1 MKLRSI
7 LATAMVT
14 VLLAPGVHAASPAVT
29 GQVTFPPLSA
39 TNGEPGAVLLT
50 YEIPGGWK
58 NDFHFGVGRESLTY
72 SLSGPD
78 ETLSGSASGLD
89 DVHTWAINAKASAS
103 FADGEP
109 NLIDAKAFSGA
120 QAFTLSPHTGL
131 TVTVTTRRTWS
142 VDPGASFNV
151 FATDAYLVLAVQD
164 PLGPINTY
172 ATPGGG
178 PLGSASYDITENAI
192 ATYANNNAASVTGSV
207 ELYAD
212 VLIGHAGSPVSP
224 VPEPGPFALY
234 AAGLPLLLALRH
246 RARRRTHWRHQEHRD
261 ATFST
266 RSSGQP
272 TRAVAHG

>member
-14 VLLAPGVHAASPAVT
+14 ILLAPRVHAAGPAVT
-29 GQVTFPPLSA
+29 GQATISQLSYTLTDLDPKDGITPSITFLPLSS
-39 TNGEPGAVLLT
+39 TNGEAGAVLLT

-58 NDFHFGVGRESLTY
+58 NDFHYGVGRESLTY

-89 DVHTWAINAKASAS
+89 DVRNWAINAQASAS

-109 NLIDAKAFSGA
+109 NVIDAKALSGA
-120 QAFTLSPHTGL
+120 QAFMLSPHTGL
-131 TVTVTTRRTWS
+131 AVTVTTRRTWS
-142 VDPGASFNV
+142 VDPGASFND
-151 FATDAYLVLAVQD
+151 FATDAYLILAIQD

-178 PLGSASYDITENAI
+178 PLGPASYDLIENAI
-192 ATYANNNAASVTGSV
+192 ATYGNNNAASVIGSL

-212 VLIGHAGSPVSP
+212 VLISHAGSPVSP
-224 VPEPGPFALY
+224 VPEPGSVALY
-234 AAGLPLLLALRH
+234 AVGLPLLLALRQ
-246 RARRRTHWRHQEHRD
+246 RARRRPHRRH
-261 ATFST
+261 
-266 RSSGQP
+266 
-272 TRAVAHG
+272 